1 MRASSDTDRSAF
13 RPLGPPR
20 SLTDE
25 LFARLSEEIGAGKLG
40 PGERLP
46 SEHAMMRSFGVSRT
60 VIREAV
66 ARLKAEGLV
75 ISRQGL
81 GVFVATDHKQRPFR
95 LESRVADSLAE
106 AVRIMQLRMSVEVEA
121 AGLAAEHRS
130 RSHLERMRDAIE
142 RIDHAIERGDP
153 AVTEDFELHR
163 TIAEATGNPYFAK
176 FLDFLGHYIIP
187 RWIVQRQQRSPSDQ
201 KAYLTAIQK
210 EHRTIV
216 ARIAEGKADAARA
229 AMRQH
234 LAGSRNRYE
243 AMAAAL
249 RSGAAARPR

>member
-1 MRASSDTDRSAF
+1 MRASTDTDRSAF

-25 LFARLSEEIGAGKLG
+25 LFQRLSEEIGAGKLG

-81 GVFVATDHKQRPFR
+81 GVFVATDHQQRPFR

-130 RSHLERMRDAIE
+130 RSHLD
-142 RIDHAIERGDP
+142 RIDRAIERGDP

-163 TIAEATGNPYFAK
+163 TIAEATGNPYFVK

-187 RWIVQRQQRSPSDQ
+187 RWTVQRQQRSASDQ

-210 EHRTIV
+210 EHRVIV
-216 ARIAEGKADAARA
+216 ARIAEGKPDAARA

-249 RSGAAARPR
+249 RNGAAARAR